1 MVRSD
6 HFDKVVHSLTVSVL
20 SQRTGEMHEGQ
31 LWSKLTS
38 NQSAAAAHC
47 KGQSYI
53 YSGGK
58 AAELEL
64 ESGRGG
70 L

>member
-1 MVRSD
+1 MPADGPSPDSFRALV
-6 HFDKVVHSLTVSVL
+6 
-20 SQRTGEMHEGQ
+20 EGQ

-47 KGQSYI
+47 KGRSYI

-58 AAELEL
+58 AA
-64 ESGRGG
+64 
-70 L
+70 